1 MSSQKDDP
9 ASRLKALERMG
20 VVKDYSKIYN
30 ATIIIVG
37 VGGVGAVVAE
47 MLTRCG
53 VGKLILFDYDDV
65 ELANMNRL
73 FYTPNQ
79 AAKQTLNAINPQVHV
94 ETINGNICKDYTIFY
109 ERICTGGISGT
120 QVDLVLS
127 CVDNYAARVT
137 INKAC
142 CQANQIWMNSGVAE
156 NATSGQ
162 IQTCIPGITGCFLCA
177 PPYIVA
183 VKGDESTIKRPDV
196 CTASLPTTM
205 GVVAG
210 LLAHNALKHILQFGT
225 TTKLLTYN
233 SLQDYFPTYSI
244 GCNPECTERYC
255 LQRQEEKRHEREAL
269 EAESANAA
277 EAEENTTVQH
287 DYNEYNITIVSENE
301 LEKGENNTTTK
312 HTPLPAEKLSLK
324 ELREKLKNVSTSV
337 DLSYKVR
344 QSLEK
349 VQKQSAELLQLLNR
363 HYDQVDV
370 VNVAFQWAES
380 PHEIFLAL
388 KFSNRWSS
396 PVSNESLEVN
406 GNMLK
411 YSSMGTQSDKLKK
424 YQLVLELHDE
434 VVKNETKVSPVSMGR
449 FTITLKKAKPAV
461 WNSLTKGN
469 EKLPNQQIWWDMK
482 DKHQDACDNFIEDE
496 PENDTEL

>member
-20 VVKDYSKIYN
+20 VVKDYSKIYKS
-30 ATIIIVG
+30 TVLIVG

-53 VGKLILFDYDDV
+53 IGKLILFDYDDV

-79 AAKQTLNAINPQVHV
+79 VGMPKVEAAKQTLNAINSQVQV
-94 ETINGNICKDYTIFY
+94 DAVNGNICKDYEVFY
-109 ERICTGGISGT
+109 ERICSGALGGE

-162 IQTCIPGITGCFLCA
+162 IQTCVPGITGCFLCA

-210 LLAHNALKHILQFGT
+210 LLAHNALKHLLQFGAVT
-225 TTKLLTYN
+225 SLLSYN
-233 SLQDYFPTYSI
+233 SLQDYFPSCSM

-255 LQRQEEKRHEREAL
+255 LQRQKEKQDEREKFL
-269 EAESANAA
+269 ENQRAAA
-277 EAEENTTVQH
+277 EASKTADEPVEH
-287 DYNEYNITIVSENE
+287 ESNEYAITVVTDDEQVQDTRVSSQ
-301 LEKGENNTTTK
+301 GGDAGK
-312 HTPLPAEKLSLK
+312 HSQASTEKLSLK
-324 ELREKLKNVSTSV
+324 ELRERLKNVSA
-337 DLSYKVR
+337 KG
-344 QSLEK
+344 
-349 VQKQSAELLQLLNR
+349 
-363 HYDQVDV
+363 
-370 VNVAFQWAES
+370 ES
-380 PHEIFLAL
+380 
-388 KFSNRWSS
+388 
-396 PVSNESLEVN
+396 
-406 GNMLK
+406 
-411 YSSMGTQSDKLKK
+411 
-424 YQLVLELHDE
+424 
-434 VVKNETKVSPVSMGR
+434 
-449 FTITLKKAKPAV
+449 
-461 WNSLTKGN
+461 
-469 EKLPNQQIWWDMK
+469 
-482 DKHQDACDNFIEDE
+482 
-496 PENDTEL
+496 

>member
-1 MSSQKDDP
+1 MSTQKDDP

-20 VVKDYSKIYN
+20 VVKDYSKLYHC
-30 ATIIIVG
+30 TIIVVG

-79 AAKQTLNAINPQVHV
+79 VGMPKVEAAKQTLGNINPQVQV
-94 ETINGNICKDYTIFY
+94 DAINGNICKDYTSFY
-109 ERICTGGISGT
+109 DRICHGGLGNK

-142 CQANQIWMNSGVAE
+142 CQANQLWMNSGVAE
-156 NATSGQ
+156 NAMSGQ

-210 LLAHNALKHILQFGT
+210 LLAHNALKHLLQFGQ

-233 SLQDYFPTYSI
+233 SLQDYFPSYSI
-244 GCNPECTERYC
+244 GCNPECNEKYC
-255 LQRQEEKRHEREAL
+255 IQRQEEKRAEREAL
-269 EAESANAA
+269 EAESKAA
-277 EAEENTTVQH
+277 TNPEDEPCIEH
-287 DYNEYNITIVSENE
+287 ESNEYNITVVSDDVSG
-301 LEKGENNTTTK
+301 LNNIPSQQSSNTLYK
-312 HTPLPAEKLSLK
+312 PAPAEKLSLK
-324 ELREKLKNVSTSV
+324 ELRERLKNI
-337 DLSYKVR
+337 
-344 QSLEK
+344 
-349 VQKQSAELLQLLNR
+349 SA
-363 HYDQVDV
+363 
-370 VNVAFQWAES
+370 
-380 PHEIFLAL
+380 
-388 KFSNRWSS
+388 
-396 PVSNESLEVN
+396 
-406 GNMLK
+406 
-411 YSSMGTQSDKLKK
+411 GT
-424 YQLVLELHDE
+424 
-434 VVKNETKVSPVSMGR
+434 
-449 FTITLKKAKPAV
+449 
-461 WNSLTKGN
+461 
-469 EKLPNQQIWWDMK
+469 
-482 DKHQDACDNFIEDE
+482 
-496 PENDTEL
+496 

>member
-20 VVKDYSKIYN
+20 VVKDYSRVYRS
-30 ATIIIVG
+30 TVLVVG

-73 FYTPNQ
+73 FYTPKQ
-79 AAKQTLNAINPQVHV
+79 VGMSKVEAAKQTLNAINPQVQVDAVHA
-94 ETINGNICKDYTIFY
+94 NICKDYSTFY
-109 ERICTGGISGT
+109 ERICSGALGGG

-162 IQTCIPGITGCFLCA
+162 IQTCIPGMTGCFLCA

-210 LLAHNALKHILQFGT
+210 LLAHNALKHILQFGNV
-225 TTKLLTYN
+225 TKLLTYN
-233 SLQDYFPTYSI
+233 SLQDYFPSYSI
-244 GCNPECTERYC
+244 GCNPECNENYC
-255 LQRQEEKRHEREAL
+255 LQRQEEKRAEREKAL
-269 EAESANAA
+269 EEERAAA
-277 EAEENTTVQH
+277 EATSSAYEPVEH
-287 DYNEYNITIVSENE
+287 ESNEYEIAVVSEDE
-301 LEKGENNTTTK
+301 LQDVKATGTAAAEAK
-312 HTPLPAEKLSLK
+312 PSQAPAEKLSLK
-324 ELREKLKNVSTSV
+324 ELRERLRNVSTS
-337 DLSYKVR
+337 
-344 QSLEK
+344 
-349 VQKQSAELLQLLNR
+349 
-363 HYDQVDV
+363 
-370 VNVAFQWAES
+370 
-380 PHEIFLAL
+380 
-388 KFSNRWSS
+388 
-396 PVSNESLEVN
+396 
-406 GNMLK
+406 G
-411 YSSMGTQSDKLKK
+411 
-424 YQLVLELHDE
+424 
-434 VVKNETKVSPVSMGR
+434 
-449 FTITLKKAKPAV
+449 
-461 WNSLTKGN
+461 
-469 EKLPNQQIWWDMK
+469 
-482 DKHQDACDNFIEDE
+482 
-496 PENDTEL
+496 